1 MSKYRAVKTVV
12 DGHKFASKKEAH
24 RYGELL
30 LLQRAGKIENLELQV
45 SFILSCNGRPL
56 LYRSERY
63 KNGRK
68 AKYIADFGY
77 DIPGGKAVI
86 EDTKGKRTEIYLLK
100 RAIME
105 SMGHTILET

>member
-1 MSKYRAVKTVV
+1 MTKYKAVRTEV
-12 DGHKFASKKEAH
+12 DGIKFASKKEAR
-24 RYGELL
+24 RYAELL
-30 LLQRAGKIENLELQV
+30 ILQRAKKIANLELQV
-45 SFILSCNGRPL
+45 PFLLTCNGKPL

-77 DIPGGKAVI
+77 SIPGGNAVI
-86 EDTKGKRTEIYLLK
+86 EDCKGKRTEIYLLK